1 MTTTHAAAAKI
12 IRKELKKHGIQGS
25 VRSSSYSNGSSIQVT
40 LIDPLPATLKAVREF
55 ASDFQYGSFNGMEDI
70 YEFTNNRRDIPQVKY
85 VLVNAE
91 YSDDLLEA
99 AEALAKRV
107 NHFSVNRHII
117 NRYTILA
124 GDTLEGKKF
133 WRSRKP
139 RQKIAA

>member
-40 LIDPLPATLKAVREF
+40 LNDPLPATLKAVRGF

-91 YSDDLLEA
+91 YSDDLIEA
-99 AEALAKRV
+99 AEAVAERA
-107 NHFSVNRHII
+107 NHFSVNK
-117 NRYTILA
+117 YTILA

>member
-25 VRSSSYSNGSSIQVT
+25 VRSNSYSGGSSIHVT

-55 ASDFQYGSFNGMEDI
+55 ASDFQYGSFNGMKDI
-70 YEFTNNRRDIPQVKY
+70 YEFTNTRDIPQVKF
-85 VLVNAE
+85 VLVKAE
-91 YSDDLLEA
+91 YNDDLLEA
-99 AEALAKRV
+99 AEAEAKRV
-107 NHFSVNRHII
+107 NHFSVNR
-117 NRYTILA
+117 YTILA
-124 GDTLEGKKF
+124 GDALEGKKF

>member
-12 IRKELKKHGIQGS
+12 IRKELKNNGIQGK
-25 VRSSSYSNGSSIQVT
+25 VRSSSYSGGSSIHVT

-70 YEFTNNRRDIPQVKY
+70 YEYTNSRKDIPQVKF
-85 VLVNAE
+85 VFVDAE

-99 AEALAKRV
+99 AEAVAERV
-107 NHFSVNRHII
+107 NHFSVNK
-117 NRYTILA
+117 YTILA
-124 GDTLEGKKF
+124 GDALESKEF